1 MMGLDVYLGRC
12 DNVER
17 ARKLEAEYWAEYDA
31 IWDEYPEYKQMTPA
45 QRDAAQTH
53 CKALAARL
61 GLNEDGEYPGR
72 ERVRFDSA
80 KYPDHLFKIGYWR
93 SSYNQGGLNNYLRR
107 LGLPTLWVLNPKD
120 EYEFTPDWEQAL
132 SDAQSLLA
140 SLKEVVGS
148 PTGAYNVIT
157 VHNFNVI
164 KEVESDAQALTVFWA
179 ELERSPEWRSYSS
192 SKGHFYLD
200 GIDVRA
206 VIPGKEDIYIVH
218 KDSGLG
224 WYVEALEI
232 VVETIEYVLAQ
243 PDPETYY
250 LVWSS

>member
-1 MMGLDVYLGRC
+1 MGLDVYLGRC

-17 ARKLEAEYWAEYDA
+17 ARKLEAEYWAGYDA
-31 IWDEYPEYKQMTPA
+31 IWDEYPEYKQMTPT
-45 QRDAAQTH
+45 QIDAARAR
-53 CKALAARL
+53 CRALATTL

-72 ERVRFDSA
+72 ERVRLDSA
-80 KYPDHLFKIGYWR
+80 QYPDHLFKIGYWR
-93 SSYNQGGLNNYLRR
+93 SSYNQGGLNSYLRR

-120 EYEFTPDWEQAL
+120 EYEFTPDWGQAL

-157 VHNFNVI
+157 VHNFSVI
-164 KEVESDAQALTVFWA
+164 KEVASDAQALEVFKE
-179 ELERSPEWRSYSS
+179 ELGRNPEWQSYSNS
-192 SKGHFYLD
+192 NGYFYLD

-206 VIPGKEDIYIVH
+206 IIPGKEDVYVVY
-218 KDSGLG
+218 KDDHS
-224 WYVEALEI
+224 
-232 VVETIEYVLAQ
+232 IEYVLAQ

>member
-1 MMGLDVYLGRC
+1 MGLDVYLGRC

-45 QRDAAQTH
+45 QIDAARTR
-53 CKALAARL
+53 CKALAATL
-61 GLNEDGEYPGR
+61 ELNEDGEYPGR
-72 ERVRFDSA
+72 EEVRLDSE

-93 SSYNQGGLNNYLRR
+93 SSYNQAGLNNYLHR

-157 VHNFNVI
+157 VHNFSVI
-164 KEVESDAQALTVFWA
+164 KEVASDAQALEVFKE
-179 ELERSPEWRSYSS
+179 ELGRNPEWQSYSNS
-192 SKGHFYLD
+192 NGYFYLD

-206 VIPGKEDIYIVH
+206 IIPGKEDVYVVY
-218 KDSGLG
+218 KGDDS

-243 PDPETYY
+243 PDPETYH

>member
-1 MMGLDVYLGRC
+1 MG
-12 DNVER
+12 N
-17 ARKLEAEYWAEYDA
+17 
-31 IWDEYPEYKQMTPA
+31 IQ
-45 QRDAAQTH
+45 
-53 CKALAARL
+53 AAR
-61 GLNEDGEYPGR
+61 GYPGR
-72 ERVRFDSA
+72 ERVKLDSA

-107 LGLPTLWVLNPKD
+107 RQRATLWVLNPNH
-120 EYEFTPDWEQAL
+120 EYEFTPDWDKAL
-132 SDAQSLLA
+132 TDAKSLLN
-140 SLKEVVGS
+140 SLQKVSRS
-148 PTGAYNVIT
+148 PIGAYNVIT
-157 VHNFNVI
+157 IHNFNVI
-164 KEVESDAQALTVFWA
+164 KEVESDAQALAVFWA

-206 VIPGKEDIYIVH
+206 VIPGKEVVH

-232 VVETIEYVLAQ
+232 VVETIEYVLNQ